1 VFLLKPALTKF
12 FEKNR
17 FLENCGFNMVFHI
30 SLTVLLNLQNLVKP
44 MCCDYLLQITNFQKL
59 CVVKQ
64 VSIKT
69 EEVNSRKSLIESFK

>member
-1 VFLLKPALTKF
+1 
-12 FEKNR
+12 
-17 FLENCGFNMVFHI
+17 
-30 SLTVLLNLQNLVKP
+30 